1 MVKHQKSL
9 PINFVKELIV
19 LALINVILF
28 SQSNLFSKEKLVNK
42 KPSPSLQGS
51 KDIQLHK
58 VNEDY
63 SLSFEKPKF
72 WDFITLTPTT
82 FKNFYKEST
91 TPEGLKG
98 LAWITAWTALLYYY
112 DRELLN
118 GAQLIGRKAGLG
130 NDDHT
135 RSMIKIGKL
144 NVFRGPTDIGSS
156 MYFIG
161 DGWTHMAI
169 TFSYILYGSYAKNY
183 RALSTG
189 SNLLHGIFFSTILNQ
204 FLKRT
209 TGRESPYRATNKRGK
224 WRFFPNQN
232 KYNTDISKYDAFPS
246 GHLATSAVT
255 LTVLLENYPE
265 HRYWLLPVGTG
276 LLTLLSYQMMNN
288 GVHWASD
295 YPLALGMGY
304 LIGKISANYGKKVI
318 KTHGKNQGFWD
329 NIEVKPIFSRRG
341 TIGLHLNKTF

>member
-1 MVKHQKSL
+1 MAKNNAKSKKL
-9 PINFVKELIV
+9 FKKITLLI
-19 LALINVILF
+19 ISIITFF
-28 SQSNLFSKEKLVNK
+28 SHSKAIGEEI
-42 KPSPSLQGS
+42 S
-51 KDIQLHK
+51 KDQKFSPRIQESKDFQLYK
-58 VNEDY
+58 INKDY

-72 WDFITLTPTT
+72 WDFIKLTPTS

-91 TPEGLKG
+91 SPEGLKG
-98 LAWITAWTALLYYY
+98 IAWITAWTALLYYY

-135 RSMIKIGKL
+135 RSMIKVGKL
-144 NVFRGPTDIGSS
+144 NIFRGPTDLGSS

-169 TFSYILYGSYAKNY
+169 TFSYIIYGSLKNNY
-183 RALSTG
+183 RAMSTG
-189 SNLLHGIFFSTILNQ
+189 SNLFHGIFFSTILNQ

-224 WRFFPNQN
+224 WRFFPNQD
-232 KYNTDISKYDAFPS
+232 KYNKDISKYDAFPS
-246 GHLATSAVT
+246 GHLATSTVT
-255 LTVLLENYPE
+255 LTILLENYPE

-318 KTHGKNQGFWD
+318 KTHGKNQSFWD
-329 NIEVKPIFSRRG
+329 NIEVKPIFSRGG
-341 TIGLHLNKTF
+341 TLGLYLNKPF

>member
-1 MVKHQKSL
+1 MVKSRNGLTPKLFKKTIH
-9 PINFVKELIV
+9 LI
-19 LALINVILF
+19 ILSAILC
-28 SQSNLFSKEKLVNK
+28 SQSNLLCKEKLNQK
-42 KPSPSLQGS
+42 KQDS
-51 KDIQLHK
+51 KDFQLHK
-58 VNEDY
+58 INDDY
-63 SLSFEKPKF
+63 SFSFEKPKF

-82 FKNFYKEST
+82 FKTFYKESVS
-91 TPEGLKG
+91 PEGLKG
-98 LAWITAWTALLYYY
+98 LAWITAWTALTYYY

-118 GAQLIGRKAGLG
+118 GAQLIGRKVGLG
-130 NDDHT
+130 NDNHT
-135 RSMIKIGKL
+135 RSMIKVGKL
-144 NVFRGPTDIGSS
+144 NIFRGPTDIGSS

-169 TFSYILYGSYAKNY
+169 TFSYILYGSFKNNY
-183 RALSTG
+183 RAMSTG

-209 TGRESPYRATNKRGK
+209 TGRESPYRASNKRGK

-232 KYNTDISKYDAFPS
+232 KYNKDISKYDAFPS
-246 GHLATSAVT
+246 GHLATSTVT

-318 KTHGKNQGFWD
+318 KTRGKNQGFWD
-329 NIEVKPIFSRRG
+329 NIEVKPIFSKGG
-341 TIGLHLNKTF
+341 TMGLYLNKTF

>member
-1 MVKHQKSL
+1 MKINKKGLKTEIKRIFFVFVFLNISLFSISKLLGQENPDQKNL
-9 PINFVKELIV
+9 PIPKNSE
-19 LALINVILF
+19 N
-28 SQSNLFSKEKLVNK
+28 
-42 KPSPSLQGS
+42 
-51 KDIQLHK
+51 IQLHK
-58 VNEDY
+58 INDQY
-63 SLSFEKPKF
+63 SYSFKKPKL
-72 WDFITLTPTT
+72 WDFLTLTPTT
-82 FKNFYKEST
+82 FKRFYKEST
-91 TPEGLKG
+91 KPEGLKG

-118 GAQLIGRKAGLG
+118 GAQLVGRKAGLG

-135 RSMIKIGKL
+135 RSMIKVGKL
-144 NVFRGPTDIGSS
+144 NIFRGPTDLGSS

-161 DGWTHMAI
+161 DGWTHLGI
-169 TFSYILYGSYAKNY
+169 TFSYLIYGSLQNNY
-183 RALSTG
+183 RALGTG
-189 SNLLHGIFFSTILNQ
+189 SSLLHGIFFSTILNQ

-209 TGRESPYRATNKRGK
+209 TGRESPYRATTKRGR
-224 WRFFPNQN
+224 WRFFPNQSEYN
-232 KYNTDISKYDAFPS
+232 KNISKYDAFPS

-265 HRYWLLPVGTG
+265 HRYWLLPVGTT

-318 KTHGKNQGFWD
+318 KTDGKKIGFWD
-329 NIEVKPIFSRRG
+329 NIEVKPLFSKRG
-341 TIGLHLNKTF
+341 TVGFYLNKSF